1 MLSNSPYALGIV
13 FVTLALMWVLQMS
26 LAKKQATGFLNAVN
40 SIKMAKN
47 YTNFHIIPTQ

>member
-40 SIKMAKN
+40 LSLI
-47 YTNFHIIPTQ
+47 HI